1 MPQSTLAQLQATIN
15 ERKTASPETSYTAQ
29 LLHQGQDKIL
39 KKVIEE
45 AGEVLMASKD
55 GKDQCTKSPTSGFTA
70 SSCSP
75 TTTSASTM
83 CSPNSPAAKACRD

>member
-55 GKDQCTKSPTSGFTA
+55 GEALVSQHH
-70 SSCSP
+70 
-75 TTTSASTM
+75 
-83 CSPNSPAAKACRD
+83 PARPPQPQH